1 MPTDHAE
8 SLRDAA
14 IALDRRERR
23 AHRDPAE
30 ALSLWVGLAGGKWSI
45 VDEFDTDGR
54 RYLVVRRRNQVTL
67 SPHRVLTLRER
78 QVARFAGLGY
88 SSKLIAYELGLAEST
103 IAAHLKCAA
112 KKLGCRS
119 RVDLVRVVAAVAPS
133 SP

>member
-1 MPTDHAE
+1 MPKGGPE

-23 AHRDPAE
+23 THRDPAE
-30 ALSLWVGLAGGKWSI
+30 AILLWLGLVAGKWSI

-54 RYLVVRRRNQVTL
+54 RYLVVRRCDPAALPPDRA
-67 SPHRVLTLRER
+67 LTLRER
-78 QVARFAGLGY
+78 QVTSFAGLGH

-103 IAAHLKCAA
+103 IALHLKCAA

-119 RVDLVRVVAAVAPS
+119 RVDLVRIVAAVAPP